1 MSTSALILPAS
12 RRGRCLDSPAMIKR
26 LIAAAV
32 LLGALFATTAPASA
46 TCVPGKIG
54 FENGKPVV
62 RLPQCDGPPQ

>member
-1 MSTSALILPAS
+1 MF
-12 RRGRCLDSPAMIKR
+12 KR

-32 LLGALFATTAPASA
+32 MLGALFAMTVPAGA

>member
-1 MSTSALILPAS
+1 MF
-12 RRGRCLDSPAMIKR
+12 KR
-26 LIAAAV
+26 LVAAAV
-32 LLGALFATTAPASA
+32 MLGALFAMTVPAGA